1 MKNFQNEFEVNSN
14 IDRVWEFYTDL
25 RHLEIISPRNIR
37 LNLIEYTDRILKKG
51 TVACF
56 DGKIIINARWCSKIT
71 VFEKYEYV
79 DEMIQNG
86 SKTPPF
92 RLWSHRHIFESMGRN
107 KTKIVDKIK
116 FELPFGF
123 VGNLLEFYFESKL
136 QRIFEHRVYATKK
149 FLERPNSPSP

>member
-56 DGKIIINARWCSKIT
+56 DGRIIINARWCSKIT

-86 SKTPPF
+86 SKKPLFVCGLTGIYLNQWVEIKQ
-92 RLWSHRHIFESMGRN
+92 RSL
-107 KTKIVDKIK
+107 TKSSSSC
-116 FELPFGF
+116 
-123 VGNLLEFYFESKL
+123 LLDS
-136 QRIFEHRVYATKK
+136 
-149 FLERPNSPSP
+149 